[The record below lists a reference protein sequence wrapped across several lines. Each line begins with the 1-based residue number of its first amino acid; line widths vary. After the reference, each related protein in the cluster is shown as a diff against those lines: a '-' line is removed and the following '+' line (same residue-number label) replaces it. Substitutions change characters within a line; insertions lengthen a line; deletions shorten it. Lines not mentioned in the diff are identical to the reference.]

1 MYVTTGCQ
9 GATAE
14 LAFDYL
20 ATNGLSDLWRYGY
33 LPDTYFNGVN
43 NKCMRDPATSR
54 ASATG
59 TGYNLL
65 VRNDYDELMN
75 AIANVGPLAV
85 NVDASLW
92 SLYESGV
99 FSGCPQEH
107 VTINHVVQ
115 LVGYGTTSEGE
126 DYWLIRNS
134 WSPEWG
140 EMGYMKLQRS
150 SGYCGM
156 VRKQIVNI

>member
-1 MYVTTGCQ
+1 
-9 GATAE
+9 
-14 LAFDYL
+14 
-20 ATNGLSDLWRYGY
+20 
-33 LPDTYFNGVN
+33 
-43 NKCMRDPATSR
+43 MRDPATSR